1 MASLRKLSLRKVSFA
16 SLKDYGWNKQYP
28 QDVHMEGEVHTD
40 SIPILIPLNGNID
53 RWPTLVNLTAVNDSL
68 PRSYMHDSL
77 PIYEQ
82 PTWILPAFQET
93 RKTSKLRS
101 RDSGAEGYISQ
112 IGVLVKNSGIYAFSS
127 LAAPLITLL
136 LAPFLTRSLSRND
149 FGALA
154 VLTTVIALVS
164 GVTQLGINSA
174 FFRAYT
180 YDYESKSDKRA
191 VLSTTVILLL
201 LISIPTTMLIIM
213 AAPWLAILLLNNASY
228 SDCVRLSALV
238 ILLQNLTIPGLAWLR
253 AENRAVLYS
262 FLSIMN
268 LLVVAGATIM
278 LVGVLRMG
286 IAGSIIATGGGYAII
301 ALCTLPIIVRH
312 AGVHLRFDISLGLII
327 FGVPHVVN
335 LLSGWVLQLSDR
347 YLLGHFGTLSQ
358 AASYAVAYSLGGV
371 LSALV
376 IAPFSLAWWTLMF
389 TIAKKDNAERT
400 FQLIFRWFSVV
411 LLFATF
417 GLSIFGIAVLDLF
430 FPTSYHSTGSIIP
443 IIATSIMFNGVFLIV
458 SLGISIRRK
467 TWYSA
472 VLITFSALVNF
483 GLNLYLIPLYGAM
496 GAALATLVAY
506 FVLAVITYFVN
517 QRIYRVPFEIG
528 LFGIAL
534 LTGIALYLGSD
545 FLAEMQT
552 LYIAWGIRIGALIL
566 YGGCLLLLGRLPAR
580 K

>member
-1 MASLRKLSLRKVSFA
+1 MASLRKLSLA
-16 SLKDYGWNKQYP
+16 SLKDYGWSKQYP
-28 QDVHMEGEVHTD
+28 QDVPMEGEAKAEVHTD
-40 SIPILIPLNGNID
+40 ILPILIPLDGNID
-53 RWPTLVNLTAVNDSL
+53 CWPTRVDLTAVSNSL
-68 PRSYMHDSL
+68 PHSFMLDSF

-82 PTWILPAFQET
+82 PTWILPAFQGT
-93 RKTSKLRS
+93 RTTSNLKRRES
-101 RDSGAEGYISQ
+101 EVEGYISQ
-112 IGVLVKNSGIYAFSS
+112 ISVLVKNSGIYAFSS

-136 LAPFLTRSLSRND
+136 LAPFLTRSLTHND

-201 LISIPTTMLIIM
+201 LISIPTTMLIIV
-213 AAPWLAILLLNNASY
+213 AAPWLSILLLNNASY

-262 FLSIMN
+262 VLSILN
-268 LLVVAGATIM
+268 LLVVAGATIL

-347 YLLGHFGTLSQ
+347 FLLGHFGTLSQ

-400 FQLIFRWFSVV
+400 FQLIFRWFSIV

-430 FPTSYHSTGSIIP
+430 FPTSYHSTGPIIP

-483 GLNLYLIPLYGAM
+483 GLNLYLIPHYGAM

-506 FVLAVITYFVN
+506 FLLALITYFVN

-545 FLAEMQT
+545 FLAQMQT
-552 LYIAWGIRIGALIL
+552 FNIAWGIRTGALIL

-580 K
+580 N